1 MSQREAKVKVVAV
14 VEKEEKKRGEK
25 WKKKVCC
32 VSARTTASL
41 VSFCLGKLRWDKMW
55 HAGVTQRLV
64 LTCIDLLFKRL
75 TRSNRTC
82 FFSTTPTTTKFSDNF
97 FILQT

>member
-1 MSQREAKVKVVAV
+1 MSRREAKEKVVAV

-55 HAGVTQRLV
+55 HAGCDSETGADMYRSAVQE
-64 LTCIDLLFKRL
+64 IDEEQQNLF
-75 TRSNRTC
+75 
-82 FFSTTPTTTKFSDNF
+82 F
-97 FILQT
+97 